1 MPAAGRFAIA
11 GWHASLIR
19 PEQSRPNPRKEPIH
33 VPCPTQTAE
42 VLRRSLLASTLV
54 AAALIGVTA
63 TSAAA
68 ASVASPARGDRHHAV
83 TCQSGFRIPVALAP
97 GQPASSTISGELC
110 STWAERFPGTTVQLL
125 IPGATYTRDYW
136 DFGTVGGIRYSYARD
151 VAARGFATFVIDPL
165 GSGDSSHPVSTQITA
180 QADAYVDH
188 QVVQALRAGWI
199 AGVRFGKVIEVG
211 HSLNSLIVW
220 DEAIAYHDV
229 DGVIVTGAAHSLTA
243 GFASSGDFYPAI
255 NDPKF
260 AASGLDS
267 GYLTT
272 IPGTRAKLFYHLPD
286 ADPAVIAL
294 DETRKDVVSG
304 TELTSALP
312 VLATTATQ
320 AIDVP
325 VLDILGGNDFTTCGL
340 STTGQHLRLLLQRSG
355 RGAGGALLL
364 PAGPAPRVR
373 DPRLRP
379 RRLPGPQPRPPG
391 RRHGRMVRSLRRAT
405 LACSARQLQWRRAPA
420 RQLRLRPDHS
430 HHSTERNH
438 RKSMAPKPEP
448 GSGPFRWG
456 LSS

>member
-1 MPAAGRFAIA
+1 MFHARRRRPRF
-11 GWHASLIR
+11 S
-19 PEQSRPNPRKEPIH
+19 
-33 VPCPTQTAE
+33 
-42 VLRRSLLASTLV
+42 RRSLLASALV

-243 GFASSGDFYPAI
+243 GFASSGAFYPAI
-255 NDPKF
+255 KDSKF

-272 IPGTRAKLFYHLPD
+272 IPGTRGKLFYHLPD

-294 DETRKDVVSG
+294 DEARKDVVSG

-340 STTGQHLRLLLQRSG
+340 STTGHTFDCSSGAAIVAQEAPFYSPQAQLQACVIPGSG
-355 RGAGGALLL
+355 HDVSLALNHGLQVADMVAWSEAFVGQRW
-364 PAGPAPRVR
+364 PAQPDNQGSGE
-373 DPRLRP
+373 
-379 RRLPGPQPRPPG
+379 RLPGNC
-391 RRHGRMVRSLRRAT
+391 A
-405 LACSARQLQWRRAPA
+405 
-420 RQLRLRPDHS
+420 
-430 HHSTERNH
+430 
-438 RKSMAPKPEP
+438 
-448 GSGPFRWG
+448 
-456 LSS
+456 

>member
-1 MPAAGRFAIA
+1 MFHARRRRPRF
-11 GWHASLIR
+11 S
-19 PEQSRPNPRKEPIH
+19 
-33 VPCPTQTAE
+33 
-42 VLRRSLLASTLV
+42 RRSLLASALV

-165 GSGDSSHPVSTQITA
+165 GSGESSHPVSTQLTA
-180 QADAYVDH
+180 QTDAYVDH

-229 DGVIVTGAAHSLTA
+229 DGVIVTGAAHSLAA
-243 GFASSGDFYPAI
+243 GFASSGAFYPAI
-255 NDPKF
+255 KDPKF

-294 DETRKDVVSG
+294 DEARKDVVSG

-340 STTGQHLRLLLQRSG
+340 STTGRTFDCSSGAAVVAQEASFYSPQAQLQACVIPGSG
-355 RGAGGALLL
+355 HDVSLALNHGLQVADTVAWSEAFVGQRWSAQ
-364 PAGPAPRVR
+364 PDSHGSGE
-373 DPRLRP
+373 
-379 RRLPGPQPRPPG
+379 RLPGNC
-391 RRHGRMVRSLRRAT
+391 A
-405 LACSARQLQWRRAPA
+405 
-420 RQLRLRPDHS
+420 
-430 HHSTERNH
+430 
-438 RKSMAPKPEP
+438 
-448 GSGPFRWG
+448 
-456 LSS
+456 